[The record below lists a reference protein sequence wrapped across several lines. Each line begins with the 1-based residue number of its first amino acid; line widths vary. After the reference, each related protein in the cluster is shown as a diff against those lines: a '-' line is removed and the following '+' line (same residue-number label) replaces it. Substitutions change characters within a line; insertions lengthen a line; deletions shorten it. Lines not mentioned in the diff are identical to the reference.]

1 MQALQ
6 ELIYCMEWDEN
17 NKNNNTNIFILQ
29 YDENKHQL
37 RKMNNYRKRGG
48 IAAIFFVL
56 VLLVVLSADISAL
69 TITPAQI
76 FIPSERVANDDRII
90 TETYIS
96 PEKGETQRTISFKI
110 PSEYSNYIS
119 ITPKS
124 TVVSIEERVEI
135 LLKDLKKLESGEYN
149 VEIQVLENRKPLQ
162 NSLNDKIFLK
172 IVVPE
177 KDPTSTNTLETNEE
191 KKPMDMIFISITSI
205 SVVAILGITLVLL
218 KMINERKKRKQ
229 EKAKKKE
236 EEDLVFLT
244 QEIERISKKISEKEK
259 N

>member
-1 MQALQ
+1 
-6 ELIYCMEWDEN
+6 
-17 NKNNNTNIFILQ
+17 
-29 YDENKHQL
+29 
-37 RKMNNYRKRGG
+37 MNNYRKRGG
-48 IAAIFFVL
+48 IAAVFL
-56 VLLVVLSADISAL
+56 VLALFIALSADISAL

-96 PEKGETQRTISFKI
+96 PEKGESQRTISFKI

-177 KDPTSTNTLETNEE
+177 KNQVSTPETNED
-191 KKPMDMIFISITSI
+191 KKPIDMIFISITSI

-218 KMINERKKRKQ
+218 KMINDRKKRKS

-236 EEDLVFLT
+236 EEDLIFLT